1 MVGGSRRGVNP
12 VSTVCPP
19 CVYGHGSTRS
29 RRRASRDRC
38 DRVSAARDTKDD
50 VTIES
55 LAEGVLARDQR
66 ALARA
71 ITVVENGSPE
81 GPALIAKLFGRTG
94 RAQIVG
100 VTGAPG
106 VGKSTLVDAMTAE
119 WRRRQR
125 TVGILAVD
133 PTSPFSGGAVLGDR
147 IRMQSHSGDLGVYVR
162 SMASRGHL
170 GGLAQATNDATV
182 ILDAAGTDI
191 VIVETVGVGQ
201 GEVDIVR
208 TADVSIVVMVPG
220 TGDDVQAIKAGIMEI
235 ADIFVVNKADREGAD
250 RAVSEIEAALML
262 QEFGA
267 EDWRPPVLKTEAVRG
282 TGVSTLLD
290 TVEQFGERHE
300 HDRDRLRVRAEVR
313 LRDTLSRQLIA
324 RLEQRDDT
332 RAALEDAVE
341 RIARRDVDPYTAAA
355 EILERA
361 Q

>member
-1 MVGGSRRGVNP
+1 MLWRERP
-12 VSTVCPP
+12 WPK
-19 CVYGHGSTRS
+19 
-29 RRRASRDRC
+29 ASDRC

-50 VTIES
+50 VTIAS

-66 ALARA
+66 AIARA
-71 ITVVENGSPE
+71 ITLVENGSSE
-81 GPALIAKLFGRTG
+81 GPTLIRGLFGRSG
-94 RAQIVG
+94 QAQIIG

-106 VGKSTLVDAMTAE
+106 VGKSTLVDCMTTE
-119 WRRRQR
+119 WRRRQH

-147 IRMQSHSGDLGVYVR
+147 IRMQSHSGDSGVYVR

-182 ILDAAGTDI
+182 ILDAAGFDV

-262 QEFGA
+262 HEYG
-267 EDWRPPVLKTEAVRG
+267 EGDWRQPVLKTESARG
-282 TGVSTLLD
+282 TGVTAVLD
-290 TVEQFGERHE
+290 AVGRFGARHAGDS
-300 HDRDRLRVRAEVR
+300 DRSRARAEVC
-313 LRDTLSRQLIA
+313 LRETLSRQLIE
-324 RLEQRDDT
+324 RLERHDDT
-332 RAALEDAVE
+332 RAALQDAVE
-341 RIARRDVDPYTAAA
+341 RIARRDIDPYTAAT
-355 EILERA
+355 EIMERA
-361 Q
+361 G

>member
-1 MVGGSRRGVNP
+1 ML
-12 VSTVCPP
+12 VSTITPWCD
-19 CVYGHGSTRS
+19 
-29 RRRASRDRC
+29 RRWPKVRDRC

-50 VTIES
+50 VTTDS
-55 LAEGVLARDQR
+55 LAEGILTRDQR
-66 ALARA
+66 AIARA
-71 ITVVENGSPE
+71 ITLVENGSLE
-81 GPALIAKLFGRTG
+81 GPMLIRGLFGRSG
-94 RAQIVG
+94 RAQIIG

-106 VGKSTLVDAMTAE
+106 VGKSTLVNCMTTE

-125 TVGILAVD
+125 TVGILAID

-147 IRMQSHSGDLGVYVR
+147 IRMQSHSGDSGVYVR

-182 ILDAAGTDI
+182 ILDAAGFDM

-208 TADVSIVVMVPG
+208 TADCSIVVMVPG

-262 QEFGA
+262 QPVGA
-267 EDWRPPVLKTEAVRG
+267 EEWRAPVLKAEAARG
-282 TGVSTLLD
+282 IGVNDLLD
-290 TVEQFGERHE
+290 TVEIFGQRHE
-300 HDRDRLRVRAEVR
+300 TDRDRLRARAEVR
-313 LRDTLSRQLIA
+313 LRETLSRQYLA
-324 RLEQRDDT
+324 RLERHDDT

-341 RIARRDVDPYTAAA
+341 RIASRDIDPYTAAA
-355 EILERA
+355 EIMERA
-361 Q
+361 